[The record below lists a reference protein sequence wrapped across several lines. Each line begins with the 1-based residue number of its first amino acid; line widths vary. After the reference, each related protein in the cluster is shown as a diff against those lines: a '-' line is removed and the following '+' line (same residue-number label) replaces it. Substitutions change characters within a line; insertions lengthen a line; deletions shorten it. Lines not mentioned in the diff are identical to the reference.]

1 MTQRFDEETLMW
13 LEEESAGGG
22 SSSGKKIAAM
32 AGGGIVG
39 TAVLGKA
46 LAPVAKRL
54 ARKTGLPQSQVQM
67 LLTAAAPVI
76 ISAVSAIVAKRKQQQ
91 NVQGEVI
98 QNGVSSPETGGH
110 KEAKGLLGTHRHR
123 R

>member
-1 MTQRFDEETLMW
+1 MW
-13 LEEESAGGG
+13 LEEESSGGG
-22 SSSGKKIAAM
+22 SSPSKAKMAAV
-32 AGGGIVG
+32 AGGGLVG

-76 ISAVSAIVAKRKQQQ
+76 ISAVTAAVAKRKHAQA
-91 NVQGEVI
+91 VPGEVI
-98 QNGVSSPETGGH
+98 DSSGQEHGGG

-123 R
+123 